1 MKESNQNMGWC
12 RLSFELMKD
21 SNLTDKDILLYSIML
36 DCCDAELTCII
47 SQKEITELSCG
58 RISHNMFYAC
68 LNRLEKYGYLERDR
82 TGRKNVYR
90 LADIIGLKR
99 QKQKPIIRQ
108 SRCAPEEVPA
118 EEQQE
123 LKLRYGEYQ
132 NVILSIDEF
141 DSLVTDF
148 GETKALAYIKKCDEY
163 CQQTGKSYADY
174 NITLRKWIAEDGEKA
189 RAKQQSMSG
198 KDYAKMKEYL
208 SVTVGSDEYLK
219 KQEERKER
227 VQKYMELVN

>member
-1 MKESNQNMGWC
+1 MKESIQNLGWC

-58 RISHNMFYAC
+58 RIMRKTFYDC

-82 TGRKNVYR
+82 TGRKNAYR

-108 SRCAPEEVPA
+108 SRHAPEEVPA

-132 NVILSIDEF
+132 NVTLSIDEF

-174 NITLRKWIAEDGEKA
+174 NITLRKWIAEDSKKEAQKG
-189 RAKQQSMSG
+189 MS
-198 KDYAKMKEYL
+198 DKEYKKYQDYMSL
-208 SVTVGSDEYLK
+208 ANRFGRSV
-219 KQEERKER
+219 
-227 VQKYMELVN
+227 

>member
-36 DCCDAELTCII
+36 DCCDAELTCTI

-58 RISHNMFYAC
+58 RIMRKTFYDC
-68 LNRLEKYGYLERDR
+68 LNRLEKCGYLERDR
-82 TGRKNVYR
+82 TGRKNVYK

-108 SRCAPEEVPA
+108 SRRAPEEVPA
-118 EEQQE
+118 PEEQQE
-123 LKLRYGEYQ
+123 LKLRYGKYQ
-132 NVILSIDEF
+132 NVMLSIDEF
-141 DSLVTDF
+141 DSLVSDF
-148 GETKALAYIKKCDEY
+148 GEQKAISYIRKCDEY
-163 CQQTGKSYADY
+163 CQISGRIYADY
-174 NITLRKWIAEDGEKA
+174 NATIRKWIAEDASKPVQKAEKDA
-189 RAKQQSMSG
+189 
-198 KDYAKMKEYL
+198 
-208 SVTVGSDEYLK
+208 
-219 KQEERKER
+219 ERERKKER